1 MGIPRHSSSRD
12 AMLLLYGDLVL
23 INNAII
29 MAKSN
34 SAFMK
39 PMQVSDDL
47 AEARLCAAIHC
58 HNVTPR
64 SRSYGLRASEY
75 SRDPPRRDRE

>member
-1 MGIPRHSSSRD
+1 
-12 AMLLLYGDLVL
+12 MLLLYGDLVL

-47 AEARLCAAIHC
+47 AEVVEGADAPLGGR
-58 HNVTPR
+58 
-64 SRSYGLRASEY
+64 
-75 SRDPPRRDRE
+75 